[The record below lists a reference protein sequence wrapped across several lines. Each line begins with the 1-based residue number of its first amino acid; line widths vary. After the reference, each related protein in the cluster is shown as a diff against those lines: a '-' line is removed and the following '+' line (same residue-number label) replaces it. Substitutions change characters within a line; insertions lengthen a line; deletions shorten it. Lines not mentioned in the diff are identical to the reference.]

1 MSTPVSTLGGL
12 QRSGARR
19 PEWRRRWLNRET
31 GAAWLFIL
39 PSLIGFILFYAVPAI
54 RGLWISTTDWDLL
67 TDPTFI
73 GAENYAKLVSDPN
86 FWNALKVT
94 LYYVVLNIP
103 LQTAIAIGI
112 AVMMDRLT
120 KSIVVRSIIIL
131 PWLMPNVVVAL
142 LWLWLLDPT
151 LGIVNVGLQALGLD
165 SIPFLTSTQ
174 FAMPSIAGINI
185 WRHMGYTALLIF
197 AGLQAI
203 PGSVYEAAAIDG
215 ASEARTFW
223 SVTIPLLRPVLVF
236 VMVTSVIG
244 SFQIFDTVAITTQ
257 GGPINAT
264 KVLNWFIYEQ
274 AFERFNMG
282 YATAVSVV
290 LFLILIS
297 VSLIQMRLMRADESD
312 Y

>member
-1 MSTPVSTLGGL
+1 MSTPASTMGGL
-12 QRSGARR
+12 QGSAVRR
-19 PEWRRRWLNRET
+19 PGWRKRWLNRET

-39 PSLIGFILFYAVPAI
+39 PSLIGFVLFYAVPAI

-103 LQTAIAIGI
+103 LQTVIAIGI

-120 KSIVVRSIIIL
+120 KSIFVRSIIIL

-215 ASEARTFW
+215 AS
-223 SVTIPLLRPVLVF
+223 
-236 VMVTSVIG
+236 
-244 SFQIFDTVAITTQ
+244 
-257 GGPINAT
+257 
-264 KVLNWFIYEQ
+264 
-274 AFERFNMG
+274 
-282 YATAVSVV
+282 
-290 LFLILIS
+290 
-297 VSLIQMRLMRADESD
+297 
-312 Y
+312 

>member
-12 QRSGARR
+12 QGSGARR

-142 LWLWLLDPT
+142 L
-151 LGIVNVGLQALGLD
+151 
-165 SIPFLTSTQ
+165 
-174 FAMPSIAGINI
+174 
-185 WRHMGYTALLIF
+185 
-197 AGLQAI
+197 
-203 PGSVYEAAAIDG
+203 
-215 ASEARTFW
+215 
-223 SVTIPLLRPVLVF
+223 
-236 VMVTSVIG
+236 
-244 SFQIFDTVAITTQ
+244 
-257 GGPINAT
+257 
-264 KVLNWFIYEQ
+264 
-274 AFERFNMG
+274 
-282 YATAVSVV
+282 
-290 LFLILIS
+290 
-297 VSLIQMRLMRADESD
+297 
-312 Y
+312 

>member
-1 MSTPVSTLGGL
+1 MSTPASTMGGL
-12 QRSGARR
+12 QGSAVRR
-19 PEWRRRWLNRET
+19 PGWRKRWLNRET

-39 PSLIGFILFYAVPAI
+39 PSLIGFVLFYAVPAI

-103 LQTAIAIGI
+103 LQTVIAIGI

-120 KSIVVRSIIIL
+120 KSIFVRSIIIL